1 MENYKNEL
9 TSLFSRIDRRH
20 IQFALVVLALSLL
33 VIGAGAPGAFG
44 DFTNSVIVGG
54 H

>member
-9 TSLFSRIDRRH
+9 TSLLSKIDRRH
-20 IQFALVVLALSLL
+20 IQWIVVILTLSML
-33 VIGAGAPGAFG
+33 VIAAGAPGAFG
-44 DFTNSVIVGG
+44 DFTGAPGFGG

>member
-1 MENYKNEL
+1 MKSYKNEL
-9 TSLFSRIDRRH
+9 TSLMSKVDRRH
-20 IQFALVVLALSLL
+20 IQFALLVLALSML

-44 DFTNSVIVGG
+44 DFTNSIIVGG